1 MLANLYDDKQKKKKK
16 KSYMHH
22 TETIVFVAYLNYDF
36 TEKDNSMFSREPDDF
51 DLLMQCVYIATTSPY
66 N

>member
-1 MLANLYDDKQKKKKK
+1 
-16 KSYMHH
+16 MHH
-22 TETIVFVAYLNYDF
+22 TETIVFIAYLNYDF